1 MAGAPSVEEKPEADV
16 GQEEDEDGDFAD
28 ILPPGLGGVR

>member
-1 MAGAPSVEEKPEADV
+1 MTDEGWDRSAAAWLAQQG
-16 GQEEDEDGDFAD
+16 EDGDFAD